1 MLRSLAALI
10 FSSIIFI
17 SCNSEKK
24 GGSDEPMSE
33 TNVAIAF
40 IRGLLDNKLDDA
52 EKYLLKNEENQQ
64 YFDAL
69 KAQYK
74 RKSPAE
80 LTKFKNAAINFSE
93 NPCYVT
99 DSVCIIS
106 YSNSYNPQVKNKL
119 KLVRINGKWLV
130 DFQYTFSGNM

>member
-1 MLRSLAALI
+1 MLKTIAALI
-10 FSSIIFI
+10 FSSFIFI
-17 SCNSEKK
+17 SCNSDKTAGKE
-24 GGSDEPMSE
+24 EPMSE

-74 RKSPAE
+74 RKSPEE
-80 LTKFKNAAINFSE
+80 LAKFRNADINFSE
-93 NPCYVT
+93 NPSYVT

-106 YSNSYNPQVKNKL
+106 YSNSYNPQLKNKL